1 MYVVSAPSSP
11 RPSSCLTIPHLPAS
25 LPIAMCMVIGM
36 PRSRAIPHSSRTTS
50 SWQNPGPRVASPRVR
65 RPSSDEKYVSL
76 IRVTSSRGM
85 AIELLN
91 Q

>member
-1 MYVVSAPSSP
+1 M
-11 RPSSCLTIPHLPAS
+11 PHLPAS

-50 SWQNPGPRVASPRVR
+50 SWQNPGPRVASPSVR
-65 RPSSDEKYVSL
+65 RPSSEEKYVSL